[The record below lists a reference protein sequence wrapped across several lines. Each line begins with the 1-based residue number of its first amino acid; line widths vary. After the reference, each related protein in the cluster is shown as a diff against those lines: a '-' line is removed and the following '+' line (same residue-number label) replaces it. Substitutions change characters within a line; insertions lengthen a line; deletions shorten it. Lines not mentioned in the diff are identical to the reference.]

1 MLSRVEFKYFT
12 YMISFKQIFIAIV
25 FVLFAFSVLL
35 ISNIARD
42 IPLEELKTEF
52 KNKNSRFVEV
62 DGTFVHYV
70 DEGDGIPIIL
80 LHGTGASLHTWDLWA
95 ERLKDKYR
103 VLRITLPGFG
113 LSGPRSDKKYKIK
126 DYVNLLENF
135 VEKIGVEKFHLVGN
149 SLGGSIA
156 WLYTSFY
163 DKKVKKLIL
172 INSSGFEFDEIPF
185 VIKIARNSFLNFL
198 IKKTSPK
205 FLIKKSLKEVYY
217 DDKLISKSIINR
229 YYKLNL
235 RQGNRQAF
243 IDRASINYKDHTS
256 RLNKIESP
264 TLILWG
270 KNDEWINVK
279 FAQKFKTM
287 IKRSRVS
294 IMNETGHIPMEEK
307 PYESLKIIEDFLV
320 D

>member
-1 MLSRVEFKYFT
+1 
-12 YMISFKQIFIAIV
+12 MIRFKQIFISIV

-126 DYVNLLENF
+126 DYVNLLESF
-135 VEKIGVEKFHLVGN
+135 VEKIGVKKFYLAGN

-264 TLILWG
+264 TLI
-270 KNDEWINVK
+270 
-279 FAQKFKTM
+279 
-287 IKRSRVS
+287 SVS
-294 IMNETGHIPMEEK
+294 YTHLTLPTNRE
-307 PYESLKIIEDFLV
+307 V
-320 D
+320 

>member
-1 MLSRVEFKYFT
+1 MVRFR
-12 YMISFKQIFIAIV
+12 QIFISIIFILFALS
-25 FVLFAFSVLL
+25 VLF
-35 ISNIARD
+35 ISNVTND

-52 KNKNSRFVEV
+52 KNNNSRFVEV
-62 DGTFVHYV
+62 EGTFIHYV
-70 DEGDGIPIIL
+70 DEGKGMPIIL
-80 LHGTGASLHTWDLWA
+80 LHGTGSSLHTWDLWA

-103 VLRITLPGFG
+103 VIRITLPGFG

-126 DYVNLLENF
+126 DYVNLLEDF
-135 VEKIGVEKFHLVGN
+135 VELNGIEKFYLAGN

-172 INSSGFEFDEIPF
+172 VNSSGFEFDQIPF
-185 VIKIARNSFLNFL
+185 VIRLARNNYLNLL

-205 FLIKKSLKEVYY
+205 FLIKKSLKEVFY
-217 DDKLISKSIINR
+217 DDNLISKSIINR

-235 RQGNRQAF
+235 RKGNRQAF
-243 IDRASINYKDHTS
+243 IDRALINYTDNTA
-256 RLNKIESP
+256 RLKKINSP

-287 IKRSRVS
+287 IKGSRVS
-294 IMNETGHIPMEEK
+294 IMNETGHIPMEER
-307 PYESLKIIEDFLV
+307 PFESLKIVEAFLV
-320 D
+320 E

>member
-1 MLSRVEFKYFT
+1 MLSRGEFEYFA
-12 YMISFKQIFIAIV
+12 YMIRVKQIFISIV
-25 FVLFAFSVLL
+25 FVLFTFSVLFSL
-35 ISNIARD
+35 NVTRD
-42 IPLEELKTEF
+42 IPLEDLQTEF
-52 KNKNSRFVEV
+52 KKKNSRFVEV

-70 DEGDGIPIIL
+70 DEGEGIPIIL
-80 LHGTGASLHTWDLWA
+80 LHGTGSSLHTWDLWA
-95 ERLKDKYR
+95 ERLKNKYR

-113 LSGPRSDKKYKIK
+113 LSGPRFDKKYKIK

-156 WLYTSFY
+156 WLYSSFY
-163 DKKVKKLIL
+163 DKKVNKLVL
-172 INSSGFEFDEIPF
+172 INSSGFELDEVPF
-185 VIKIARNSFLNFL
+185 VIKIARNNYLNFL

-205 FLIKKSLKEVYY
+205 YLIKKSLKEVYY
-217 DDKLISKSIINR
+217 NDKLISKSIINR

-243 IDRASINYKDHTS
+243 IDRALINYKDHTS

-279 FAQKFKTM
+279 FAQKFKKM
-287 IKRSRVS
+287 IKGSRVS

>member
-1 MLSRVEFKYFT
+1 
-12 YMISFKQIFIAIV
+12 MISFKQIFIAIV

-126 DYVNLLENF
+126 DYVNLLESF
-135 VEKIGVEKFHLVGN
+135 VEKIGVKKFYLAGN

-294 IMNETGHIPMEEK
+294 IMKETGHIPMEEK